1 MATAP
6 RESASTAGGP
16 TVLRMLLGAQL
27 RRLRERNGITRE
39 AAGWEIRASESKI
52 SRMELGRVGF
62 KERDVSDLLT
72 LYGVT
77 DTEERTALLAL
88 ARQANAPGWWHRY
101 GDVLPHWFQSYLDLE
116 AAATMIRTY
125 EVQFVPGLLQTAGYA
140 RAVIRIGHSGARAE
154 EIERR
159 VEVRMARQRVLH
171 RENPPQLWAVIDEAV
186 LRRPMGGHKV
196 MREQVLHLLEA
207 TKMPNVRIQVV
218 PFHAGG
224 HAAAGGAFT
233 LLRFPEQDLPDV
245 VYTEQLTSA
254 LYLDKR
260 EDVDRYA
267 VAMEQ
272 LCVDA
277 DPPSQTAQILERVLG
292 ELYE

>member
-224 HAAAGGAFT
+224 HAAAGGAFKIG
-233 LLRFPEQDLPDV
+233 RA
-245 VYTEQLTSA
+245 SC
-254 LYLDKR
+254 R
-260 EDVDRYA
+260 
-267 VAMEQ
+267 
-272 LCVDA
+272 
-277 DPPSQTAQILERVLG
+277 ERV
-292 ELYE
+292 